1 MSLHLPPP
9 SPPLLLKRRALTF
22 DDGPRVMGILNC
34 TPDSFSDGGRFSA
47 VHEAVEA
54 ALALVADGADLIDVG
69 GESTRPGAAPVSEA
83 EEVRRV
89 IPVIAALRERSDV
102 LISCDTT
109 KAEVARLALEA
120 GADLIND
127 ISAMR
132 FEPRIIDVAAAA
144 EAGVILMH
152 TRGTPQRMAQL
163 TGYED
168 VVAEV
173 AAHLRAQR
181 QEVIARGVHP
191 GRVALD
197 PGLGFAKEHEDNLR
211 LIRHAAAL
219 RIEDAPVL
227 IGASRK
233 RFIGALTGEAEPT
246 RRVWGSVGAAV
257 AAAAA
262 GAAILRVHDVKA
274 TYQALQVASAVWRA

>member
-1 MSLHLPPP
+1 MFDLPAP

-22 DDGPRVMGILNC
+22 DDGPRLMGILNC
-34 TPDSFSDGGRFSA
+34 TPDSFSDGGRFGA
-47 VHEAVEA
+47 ADEAVEA
-54 ALALVADGADLIDVG
+54 ALALIEDGADVIDVG
-69 GESTRPGAAPVSEA
+69 GESTRPGADPVSEA

-89 IPVIAALRERSDV
+89 IPVIAALRQRSDV

-132 FEPRIIDVAAAA
+132 FEPRIIDLAAEA

-152 TRGTPQRMAQL
+152 TRGTPRSMSQQ
-163 TGYED
+163 TGYGD

-173 AAHLRAQR
+173 AAHLQAQR

-191 GRVALD
+191 RRVVLD
-197 PGLGFAKEHEDNLR
+197 PGLGFAKEHGDNLR
-211 LIRHAAAL
+211 LIRHTAAL
-219 RIEDAPVL
+219 RVEGAPVL

-233 RFIGALTGEAEPT
+233 RFIGALTGEPDPA
-246 RRVWGSVGAAV
+246 RRVWGSVGAAL

-274 TYQALQVASAVWRA
+274 TYQALQVASAAWRA